1 MASTFSTGSSAA
13 VNAKRGLGLQA
24 RYASY
29 EISAALVVNDIIE
42 MVPVYAGE
50 TVLGVELFVDGLD
63 TATGIILDVGDDLDP
78 DRYIDGST
86 IGRSSAGGA
95 QKGNVGTPQGFV
107 YTADNT
113 LDFKVATAPTTG
125 TTAATITLV
134 AYVVGD

>member
-1 MASTFSTGSSAA
+1 MATTFSTGSSAA

-29 EISAALVVNDIIE
+29 EFSAALVVNDVFQ
-42 MVPVYAGE
+42 MVPVYSGE
-50 TVLGVELFVDGLD
+50 SVLGVELFVDSLD
-63 TATGIILDVGDDLDP
+63 TSTGVVLDVGDDGDV
-78 DRYIDGST
+78 DRYIDGSI

-95 QKGNVGTPQGFV
+95 QKGNVGSAQGHV

-113 LDFKVATAPTTG
+113 LDVLIQAAPTTS
-125 TTAATITLV
+125 TTAGTITLV